1 MTNTHDTEHVSTER
15 AARDGGVNTDLLA
28 QLEATLWLPHD
39 MDSGTHS
46 QRMAAARAINQTRPL
61 HRGHVGVPDGGGS
74 RGGHGVPRPVHGAR
88 GIART
93 NRPESRPPSIPR
105 PPSPWLYPE
114 SSCQNATEYC
124 RTHNARIS
132 GYQRRCE

>member
-46 QRMAAARAINQTRPL
+46 QRMAAARATNQARAL
-61 HRGHVGVPDGGGS
+61 HRGHAGVPDGGGP
-74 RGGHGVPRPVHGAR
+74 RGGHGAPRPVYGAHGIR
-88 GIART
+88 PDKPTRT
-93 NRPESRPPSIPR
+93 LSTPN
-105 PPSPWLYPE
+105 
-114 SSCQNATEYC
+114 
-124 RTHNARIS
+124 
-132 GYQRRCE
+132 G